1 VRAEVDV
8 ADLKKWGKA
17 AAKGGVI
24 GVAVQARRDK
34 RELHEA
40 AAPDAVEASEAVV
53 AAASPDPR
61 AEARSA
67 GEFDKANAKQSR
79 ADAKS
84 AYVPLARRA
93 TVKAGNMIPGF
104 MDPNGLILDV
114 ERSRL
119 ITKKAIY
126 PLSSKTTIN
135 VVSGGD
141 VAVRSTGLLG
151 WGSESY
157 DNRTLILQA
166 EDPELGWALTLP
178 AKPTDEVKTRAFAQK
193 VALTVAALAPA
204 AEGASVSAAEEPPAV
219 GAADELAKL
228 AKLLESG
235 VLTEDEFKAAKA
247 RLLGL

>member
-1 VRAEVDV
+1 V

-34 RELHEA
+34 QELHG
-40 AAPDAVEASEAVV
+40 AAPSDAVD
-53 AAASPDPR
+53 AALIPDPR
-61 AEARSA
+61 TEAKSPRQL
-67 GEFDKANAKQSR
+67 DKANAKQLR
-79 ADAKS
+79 AEAKS

-104 MDPNGLILDV
+104 MAPNGLILDV
-114 ERSRL
+114 EQSRL

-135 VVSGGD
+135 VVTGGD
-141 VAVRSTGLLG
+141 IAVRSTGLLG
-151 WGSESY
+151 WGSASY

-193 VALTVAALAPA
+193 VALTVAAMAPA
-204 AEGASVSAAEEPPAV
+204 AEGGSSPTAERVSAV